1 MLAFILR
8 RLLATIPVLIL
19 VAVVVFAILRLS
31 PGDPAVIMAGDGA
44 TPERIDQIRQ
54 VMGLDQP
61 LVKQFFLWAGRLVQ
75 GDIGTSLMS
84 GVPVRPLIGQRPDPS
99 LSLALLPLVFTLI
112 VAIPLGILAAWRQE
126 IERAHV

>member
-19 VAVVVFAILRLS
+19 VAVVVFAIVRLS

-61 LVKQFFLWAGRLVQ
+61 LLKQFFLWAGRLVQ

-84 GVPVRPLIGQRPDPS
+84 GVPVRQLIRQRPEPS
-99 LSLALLPLVFTLI
+99 LILARLTPVFPLLVVLPLGTP
-112 VAIPLGILAAWRQE
+112 APGAQG
-126 IERAHV
+126 